1 MPRIR
6 DLGISVIPATM
17 RPPEIGGGGADR
29 DCQPTDPR
37 GDCHPTDGQCN
48 PTNVG
53 ECHPTDGQCN
63 PTPPPP
69 QCHATP
75 EDDDDQQ
82 CCPTDA
88 PHSAK
93 DDGGDLAPEMKLE
106 LKQQL
111 RDQLD
116 AQP

>member
-17 RPPEIGGGGADR
+17 RPPEIGDGAGHQGNVT
-29 DCQPTDPR
+29 CNPTDPQCKPTHV
-37 GDCHPTDGQCN
+37 GDCN
-48 PTNVG
+48 
-53 ECHPTDGQCN
+53 PTDGQCN
-63 PTPPPP
+63 PTPP

-75 EDDDDQQ
+75 KDDDDQQ

-93 DDGGDLAPEMKLE
+93 DGDGSDLAPESKLE